1 MKPLIATLSILLLA
15 SCGSQEPPEWAS
27 EPISHPTI
35 HYDCP
40 VVFLDSSE
48 RVCWEK
54 SITTK
59 GRDD

>member
-1 MKPLIATLSILLLA
+1 MKLTIVLLTTLLLA

-40 VVFLDSSE
+40 VVFLDG
-48 RVCWEK
+48 
-54 SITTK
+54 ITTK